1 MNSKA
6 GSTINTAALE
16 SCFVTVKAL
25 NHPNARSHPS
35 GAHLAPTSIQVK
47 APPTSTFSHSSFKDA
62 RSSSPDANAPFDAYR
77 HVRTSFDFLSA
88 CSVAH
93 FCIVDTTVIH

>member
-6 GSTINTAALE
+6 GSIINTADLE

-25 NHPNARSHPS
+25 THPS
-35 GAHLAPTSIQVK
+35 RAHLAPTSIQVK

-62 RSSSPDANAPFDAYR
+62 RSSTPDANAPFNAYR
-77 HVRTSFDFLSA
+77 HVRKSSDF
-88 CSVAH
+88 
-93 FCIVDTTVIH
+93 F